1 MSSQRTSPFT
11 AVAAESITINR
22 FVDLAGTTA
31 NQLLKCSIADT
42 TDKPFGVA
50 DNGGSSGDLISIITT
65 GYEAMLEVDGSG
77 TAIAAG
83 DYLKPDASSTGKGIK
98 AGTDKDAYGAI
109 ALEPSSADG
118 DIIRVLVLN
127 GFLAA

>member
-11 AVAAESITINR
+11 AVAAETIAINR
-22 FVDLAGTTA
+22 FVNLAGTTA
-31 NQLLKCSIADT
+31 NQALKCSIADT
-42 TDKPFGVA
+42 TETVFGVS
-50 DNGGSSGDLISIITT
+50 DNGGSSGDVISIITT

-83 DYLKPDASSTGKGIK
+83 DFLKPDGGSAGKGIK
-98 AGTDKDAYGAI
+98 AASDKDAYGAM

-118 DIIRVLVLN
+118 DIIRVLVLT
-127 GFLAA
+127 GYLAA